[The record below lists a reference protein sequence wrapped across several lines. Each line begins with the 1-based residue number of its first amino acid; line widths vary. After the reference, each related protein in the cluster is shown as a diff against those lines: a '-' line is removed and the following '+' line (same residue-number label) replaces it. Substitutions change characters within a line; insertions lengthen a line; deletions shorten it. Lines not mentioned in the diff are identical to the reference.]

1 MYDHIVVGAGS
12 AGCVLAARLSED
24 SGTRVLLV
32 EAGGP
37 YSAEIAEKI
46 ASPLAWPELLDS
58 TACWGDTTV
67 TQRAT
72 GTSTLIAR
80 GRGLGGSS
88 AINAMMFARGHRSG
102 YDAWEAAGAAGWAYA
117 DLLPYFRRSETA
129 PHRDPAVRGTDGPL
143 TPMPADPLSP
153 LILAGLEAA
162 AQCGH
167 PTARDVSS
175 GLEEGFGHPDW
186 NIVDGRRQS
195 ATDAYLAPDVRAR
208 TNLRIVGGALV
219 HRLIIE
225 QGRCTGI
232 VYAPPDAPGTLATV
246 RSRRDVVLTAGALGS
261 AQLLLLSGVGPRE
274 HLRSLGIPVV
284 HDAPE
289 VGANLRDHPVSNL
302 VYRAAKPV
310 PSAGNQRSE
319 AWGFCRS
326 PYATDG
332 PDHQILLVD
341 APGHRSLGLGQA
353 YSMSVVL
360 ARPASRGT
368 VRLASADPLTPP
380 LVDPRYL
387 QDGDDLKI
395 MVAGV
400 RTARRIGTAPSL
412 APWCHSEVAP
422 GRGADT
428 DEELAAF
435 VRDELGSIN
444 HPAGTCRLGTDERS
458 VVDTALRVRG
468 IEGLRIADASIM
480 PGALVGFPNATVY
493 AIAER
498 AAQLLRDAPAP
509 GGNVATLR
517 DGSHHGMSE
526 GVGE

>member
-1 MYDHIVVGAGS
+1 MDTDVYDHVVVGAGS

-37 YSAEIAEKI
+37 YSLEIAEKI
-46 ASPLAWPELLDS
+46 KSPLAWPELLGS
-58 TACWGDTTV
+58 PACWGDTTV

-72 GTSTLIAR
+72 GTSTFIAR

-129 PHRDPAVRGTDGPL
+129 PHRDPSVRGTDGPL
-143 TPMPADPLSP
+143 TPRLADPLSP

-162 AQCGH
+162 VQCGH

-195 ATDAYLAPDVRAR
+195 ATDAYLTSDVRAR
-208 TNLRIVGGALV
+208 TNLRIIDGALV
-219 HRLIIE
+219 HQMVIE
-225 QGRCTGI
+225 QGRCTGV
-232 VYAPPDAPGTLATV
+232 VYAPHDAPGTLVTV
-246 RSRRDVVLTAGALGS
+246 RSRGDVILTAGALGS

-302 VYRAAKPV
+302 VYRAAKPM
-310 PSAGNQRSE
+310 PPASDQRGE
-319 AWGFCRS
+319 VWGYCRS

-341 APGHRSLGLGQA
+341 APGHRSVGLGQA
-353 YSMSVVL
+353 YSLAVIL

-368 VRLASADPLTPP
+368 VRLASADPLAPP
-380 LVDPRYL
+380 LIDPRYL
-387 QDGDDLKI
+387 QDGDDLQI
-395 MVAGV
+395 MIAGV
-400 RTARRIGTAPSL
+400 RSARRIGAAPAL
-412 APWCHSEVAP
+412 APWCHSEVTP
-422 GRGADT
+422 GSDVDT
-428 DEELAAF
+428 DEGLAAF
-435 VRDELGSIN
+435 VRDDLGSIN
-444 HPAGTCRLGTDERS
+444 HPVGTCRLGTDERS

-468 IEGLRIADASIM
+468 VEGLRVADASVM
-480 PGALVGFPNATVY
+480 PGALVGFPHATVY

-498 AAQLLRDAPAP
+498 AAQLLRNARHPA
-509 GGNVATLR
+509 ATPE
-517 DGSHHGMSE
+517 DGSRI
-526 GVGE
+526 

>member
-12 AGCVLAARLSED
+12 AGCVLAARLSQD
-24 SGTRVLLV
+24 IGRRVLLV

-37 YSAEIAEKI
+37 HSAETAEKI

-58 TACWGDTTV
+58 AACWGDTTV

-102 YDAWEAAGAAGWAYA
+102 YDAWETAGWAYA

-143 TPMPADPLSP
+143 TPRPADPLSP

-167 PTARDVSS
+167 PTARDLSS
-175 GLEEGFGHPDW
+175 GLEEGFGRPDW
-186 NIVDGRRQS
+186 NIVAGRRQS
-195 ATDAYLAPDVRAR
+195 ATDAYLTSAVRAR
-208 TNLRIVGGALV
+208 ANLHIIDGALV
-219 HRLIIE
+219 HRLLIE
-225 QGRCTGI
+225 QGRCTGV
-232 VYAPPDAPGTLATV
+232 VYAPPDAPGTLVTV
-246 RSRRDVVLTAGALGS
+246 RSRRDVVLTAGAFGS

-289 VGANLRDHPVSNL
+289 VGANLRDHPISNL
-302 VYRAAKPV
+302 VYRAAKPLA
-310 PSAGNQRSE
+310 PGDQRGE
-319 AWGFCRS
+319 VWGFCRS

-341 APGHRSLGLGQA
+341 APGHRSHGLGRT
-353 YSMSVVL
+353 YSISVIL

-368 VRLASADPLTPP
+368 VRLASADPLTRP
-380 LVDPRYL
+380 LIDPRYL

-395 MVAGV
+395 MTAGV
-400 RTARRIGTAPSL
+400 RAARRIGSAPAL
-412 APWCHSEVAP
+412 ASWCHSEVAP
-422 GRGADT
+422 GHEVDT
-428 DEELAAF
+428 DEELATF
-435 VRDELGSIN
+435 VRDNLGSIN
-444 HPAGTCRLGTDERS
+444 HPAGTCRLGTDEQS

-468 IEGLRIADASIM
+468 VDGLRVADASVM
-480 PGALVGFPNATVY
+480 PGALVGFPHATVY

-498 AAQLLRDAPAP
+498 AAQLVRDAPAP
-509 GGNVATLR
+509 
-517 DGSHHGMSE
+517 
-526 GVGE
+526 